1 MKLAG
6 QQAPALQAISRI
18 LLGPDGHQGL
28 SATSCAVLSECFGE
42 SINRM
47 FDLAKEA
54 DATGP
59 IRTGGVMGSLAM
71 VHKAFPKKFEKLA
84 GRLFSAEESQD
95 GTPLCKIWEQINTE
109 GAFTTIESQRKL
121 VRSLVELVL
130 DETNIPVE
138 TAVPSTFRLAPHL
151 LVPFWPGARP
161 GRRWPRGAG

>member
-1 MKLAG
+1 
-6 QQAPALQAISRI
+6 
-18 LLGPDGHQGL
+18 
-28 SATSCAVLSECFGE
+28 
-42 SINRM
+42 
-47 FDLAKEA
+47 
-54 DATGP
+54 
-59 IRTGGVMGSLAM
+59 MGSLAM

-138 TAVPSTFRLAPHL
+138 TAMQRLREANEDFGRAEKVLNQRREAIAALDVL
-151 LVPFWPGARP
+151 LAKRAQAEEEPDEK
-161 GRRWPRGAG
+161 